1 MSHVPH
7 QSNPCSFIRAPPEK
21 TDRAQVSK
29 PAALSQR
36 LTPSALQRFQRQR
49 LTMSR
54 SPSPSDARN
63 VAADEHQSLVR
74 RSLHAVFSPFSPA
87 ALALLPRLARP
98 ARYTRADDIPETQPN
113 SEGQQPT
120 IRDYHSINLPPQ
132 VRVPKKLPTPIRVEG
147 KVWFAN
153 ERSTYGLHLQS
164 DIPFFFTTPCLA
176 AWVSWMNIAILLA
189 TLSLALYNGS
199 KDAIATSF
207 AYVYAAISICTL
219 VCFPSLFKNY
229 PSHIIW

>member
-1 MSHVPH
+1 
-7 QSNPCSFIRAPPEK
+7 
-21 TDRAQVSK
+21 
-29 PAALSQR
+29 
-36 LTPSALQRFQRQR
+36 
-49 LTMSR
+49 MSR

-63 VAADEHQSLVR
+63 VAGDEHQSLVR

-98 ARYTRADDIPETQPN
+98 ARYTRADDIPDTQPN
-113 SEGQQPT
+113 NEGQQPT

-164 DIPFFFTTPCLA
+164 D
-176 AWVSWMNIAILLA
+176 
-189 TLSLALYNGS
+189 
-199 KDAIATSF
+199 TSF
-207 AYVYAAISICTL
+207 FCFVYNPL
-219 VCFPSLFKNY
+219 FGSLGIVDEHCHPPCNTFSR
-229 PSHIIW
+229 PLQRI

>member
-1 MSHVPH
+1 
-7 QSNPCSFIRAPPEK
+7 
-21 TDRAQVSK
+21 
-29 PAALSQR
+29 
-36 LTPSALQRFQRQR
+36 
-49 LTMSR
+49 MSR

-63 VAADEHQSLVR
+63 VAGDEHQSLVR

-98 ARYTRADDIPETQPN
+98 ARYTRADDIPDTQPN

-153 ERSTYGLHLQS
+153 ERSTSGLHLQS
-164 DIPFFFTTPCLA
+164 DTSVFFILFTIRCLA
-176 AWVSWMNIAILLA
+176 AWVSWMNVAILLA

-207 AYVYAAISICTL
+207 AYVYAVISICTL
-219 VCFPSLFKNY
+219 VCFPSLFIFQKLSFSYNLVRY
-229 PSHIIW
+229 MAGLFTNIALT